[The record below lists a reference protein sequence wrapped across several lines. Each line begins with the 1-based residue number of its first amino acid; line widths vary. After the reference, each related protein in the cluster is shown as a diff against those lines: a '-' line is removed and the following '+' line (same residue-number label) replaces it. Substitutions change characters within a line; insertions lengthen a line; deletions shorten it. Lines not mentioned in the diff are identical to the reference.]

1 MTSDNSSLPLLL
13 TITGAVVVVAV
24 GGWFFLD
31 QDAVPPAAVATPDEP
46 TVEQSPAA
54 ETLPAVDAA
63 AANPEPTVT
72 TPTAT
77 TPTSSPSAAEVNLR
91 KAQLAAG
98 SDILLFPED
107 SSALYYYGLVL
118 SEQPDNAIAR
128 AERDGVLATI
138 AQTVTAHLTAEEY
151 GDAYD
156 IATLVARQVPDHSLV
171 TETQRVLDERATT
184 LIDEAIQ
191 LAREGNDAQAD
202 ELLTTAEAL
211 PGRNPDYFVA
221 VRESVAEIRDVR
233 NAAEQERQRRVRLAA
248 EQAKSAWV
256 QQVRSAIAN
265 GNLIFPAGASAADLL
280 SERNN
285 WNAEREQLT
294 IELRTAL
301 VDAVNAAID
310 SDDLD
315 EAEEILDHARSMEGA
330 TDDLDELRVALENA
344 FVYSQSQRVMQVSD
358 LTGVNTRPPKYPRVA
373 IELDVSGW
381 VDVYFTVTPQGNTTD
396 VEVASF
402 EPSDIFN
409 KAAIKAVE
417 QWQFEPVQY
426 RGQVISQ
433 RVATRLSF
441 ELD

>member
-1 MTSDNSSLPLLL
+1 MTNDNSSLPLLL

-31 QDAVPPAAVATPDEP
+31 QDSAQPAAVAPPAEP
-46 TVEQSPAA
+46 PTEQSPTA
-54 ETLPAVDAA
+54 ETLPAGDAA
-63 AANPEPTVT
+63 VANDEPTVT
-72 TPTAT
+72 APTAT
-77 TPTSSPSAAEVNLR
+77 TPESPQSTAEVNLR

-98 SDILLFPED
+98 ADILVFPED

-118 SEQPDNAIAR
+118 GEQPDNAIAR

-138 AQTVTAHLTAEEY
+138 AQTVTAHLAAEEY
-151 GDAYD
+151 RDAYD
-156 IATLVARQVPDHSLV
+156 IAALVARQVPDHSLV
-171 TETQRVLDERATT
+171 TETQRVLDERATN

-191 LAREGNDAQAD
+191 LAREGNDTRAD
-202 ELLTTAEAL
+202 ELLAAAQAL

-221 VRESVAEIRDVR
+221 VRESIAEIRDVR
-233 NAAEQERQRRVRLAA
+233 NAAEQERERRVRLAA
-248 EQAKSAWV
+248 EQAKGAWV
-256 QQVRSAIAN
+256 QQVRGAIAD

-280 SERNN
+280 TERND
-285 WNAEREQLT
+285 WNAEREQLNG
-294 IELRTAL
+294 ELRTAL
-301 VDAVNAAID
+301 IDAVNAAIENGE
-310 SDDLD
+310 LD
-315 EAEEILDHARSMEGA
+315 EAEVMLDRARSMEGV
-330 TDDLDELRVALENA
+330 TDDVDQLRVALESA

-358 LTGVNTRPPKYPRVA
+358 LTRVNAEPPKYPRRA
-373 IELDVSGW
+373 IELDISGW

-396 VEVASF
+396 VEIAGY

-409 KAAIKAVE
+409 KAAVKAIE